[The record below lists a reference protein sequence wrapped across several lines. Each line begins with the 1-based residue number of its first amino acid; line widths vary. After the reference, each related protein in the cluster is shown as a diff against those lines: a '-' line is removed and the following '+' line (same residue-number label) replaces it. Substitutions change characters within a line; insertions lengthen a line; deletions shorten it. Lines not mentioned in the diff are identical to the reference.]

1 MLNLYK
7 FHITPTLLDGYEA
20 PPTIEIIV
28 NAIKNELV
36 SLRDHLHKANMYDA
50 TQVEPPYNTLMR
62 YVDDFEFSQTEYDTI
77 SFNFKDAAGEFLATH
92 NVVKGYVND
101 VRVDAIDVD
110 KLKADDLLSSTG
122 SSKLHKFIND
132 ILQIIA
138 YKLENNNA

>member
-101 VRVDAIDVD
+101 VR
-110 KLKADDLLSSTG
+110 STG